1 MWFVITNFIIIK
13 KYLYILEKKE
23 FLHHLVVSCFP
34 PSLRNNRIN
43 LILSYKINFKH
54 FFNKIS
60 SHLPIFATFSFL
72 KHITTNSLVYL
83 TFCIQQFPWIKKRS
97 KNTYVYKTLFLP
109 FLKNSRRIQS
119 LTIYFFDT
127 LYVATYLSPLSLSLF
142 FSLPTLVS
150 TLPSRKQK
158 KKEKR
163 KTSKFPLAKL
173 CTSSRS

>member
-23 FLHHLVVSCFP
+23 FLHHLIVSYFS

-72 KHITTNSLVYL
+72 KHITTNSLLYL
-83 TFCIQQFPWIKKRS
+83 TLCIQQFPWIKKRS

-109 FLKNSRRIQS
+109 FLKNSRKN
-119 LTIYFFDT
+119 TKFDH
-127 LYVATYLSPLSLSLF
+127 LFLWHLIRSHLFISSLSLSLF
-142 FSLPTLVS
+142 LLTHS
-150 TLPSRKQK
+150 
-158 KKEKR
+158 
-163 KTSKFPLAKL
+163 
-173 CTSSRS
+173 CIHSSF

>member
-1 MWFVITNFIIIK
+1 MDWQKRIHVLNLNFLNFYLRKNILQMWFVITNSIVIK

-23 FLHHLVVSCFP
+23 FFHHLVVSCFS

-60 SHLPIFATFSFL
+60 SYLPIFATFSF
-72 KHITTNSLVYL
+72 HITTNSLLYL
-83 TFCIQQFPWIKKRS
+83 TFWIQQFPWIKKRS
-97 KNTYVYKTLFLP
+97 KNTYVYKILFLP
-109 FLKNSRRIQS
+109 FLKNDRRTQS

-142 FSLPTLVS
+142 LLIRS
-150 TLPSRKQK
+150 
-158 KKEKR
+158 
-163 KTSKFPLAKL
+163 
-173 CTSSRS
+173 CIHSSF